1 MRRVSML
8 MPAILLTC
16 ALVAGCEQAPK
27 TAQSSKT
34 ASLAS
39 RKVLICAKCGQIEGS
54 SVCCKGGQKLCSKCG
69 LVKDSPGC
77 CRLPKDTKGNVELC
91 TKCGFIKGSADC
103 CKTARTQKCSHCGLV
118 KGSPGC
124 CKIK

>member
-39 RKVLICAKCGQIEGS
+39 RKVWICAKCGQ
-54 SVCCKGGQKLCSKCG
+54 
-69 LVKDSPGC
+69 
-77 CRLPKDTKGNVELC
+77 
-91 TKCGFIKGSADC
+91 IKGSADC